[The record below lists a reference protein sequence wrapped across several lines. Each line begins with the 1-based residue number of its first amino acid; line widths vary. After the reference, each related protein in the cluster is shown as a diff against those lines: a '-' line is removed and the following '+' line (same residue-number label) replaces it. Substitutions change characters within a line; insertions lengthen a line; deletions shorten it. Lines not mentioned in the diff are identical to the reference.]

1 MMAASPAMQP
11 PVNAAAKPES
21 LSDLDLVA
29 AVNGGDVGAFG
40 ALYYRHRDW
49 VVNLAF
55 RFTGDRDL
63 ALDVLQETF
72 LYFLKKFPGF
82 ELSANLRTFLY
93 PAVRNL
99 SIAGRRKAARYQS
112 SEEEIR
118 MMEARTATGPVVAE
132 GEPLA
137 AALAGLSEEHREVL
151 TLRFVDGLSLAE
163 IAEFMEIPLGTVKSR
178 LHHGL
183 STLRQDPRTKSFFEA

>member
-1 MMAASPAMQP
+1 
-11 PVNAAAKPES
+11 
-21 LSDLDLVA
+21 
-29 AVNGGDVGAFG
+29 
-40 ALYYRHRDW
+40 
-49 VVNLAF
+49 
-55 RFTGDRDL
+55 
-63 ALDVLQETF
+63 
-72 LYFLKKFPGF
+72 
-82 ELSANLRTFLY
+82 
-93 PAVRNL
+93 
-99 SIAGRRKAARYQS
+99 
-112 SEEEIR
+112 